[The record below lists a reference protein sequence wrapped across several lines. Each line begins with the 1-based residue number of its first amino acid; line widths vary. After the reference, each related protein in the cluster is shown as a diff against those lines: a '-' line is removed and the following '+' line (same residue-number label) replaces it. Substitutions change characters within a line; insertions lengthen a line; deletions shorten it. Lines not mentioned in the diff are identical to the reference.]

1 MMQKHFDIVQAIIGN
16 CFMNNMANNR
26 FLYRKTNG
34 SSTTKY
40 PLNCIGFFSW
50 NSSLQNDYT
59 KFVLFPIFFDYL
71 DSYVDLR
78 FGCVNESFNKKILI
92 LESNID
98 NDSIDDLFLHTLYKM
113 CSQIRNKMLHHRLN
127 YDGTEVTASETTVT
141 IPQFRVINELIY
153 QYVKF
158 SKTGKSLFEK
168 NALYSGLV
176 DILKKNNNSE
186 HEFVQRVELMSDYL
200 FITPYEGRDLH
211 PINAPIVSTD
221 LIIDRVSYP
230 AKCFYDDNE
239 IFKEKHPDPE
249 EKIIIGNYYY
259 FFQMED
265 KFYLIPSEAV
275 NHRKKITFGEIDAW
289 EFQTQ

>member
-1 MMQKHFDIVQAIIGN
+1 MQKHFDIVQAIIGN

-26 FLYRKTNG
+26 FLYSKTDG

-50 NSSLQNDYT
+50 NSNLQNNYT

-78 FGCVNESFNKKILI
+78 FDCVNESFNKKILI

-98 NDSIDDLFLHTLYKM
+98 KDSIDDLFLHTLYKM

-127 YDGTEVTASETTVT
+127 YNGAEVTASETTVT

-158 SKTGKSLFEK
+158 SKTGNSLFEK

-176 DILKKNNNSE
+176 DILKKITIVN
-186 HEFVQRVELMSDYL
+186 MSL
-200 FITPYEGRDLH
+200 F
-211 PINAPIVSTD
+211 
-221 LIIDRVSYP
+221 
-230 AKCFYDDNE
+230 NE
-239 IFKEKHPDPE
+239 
-249 EKIIIGNYYY
+249 
-259 FFQMED
+259 
-265 KFYLIPSEAV
+265 
-275 NHRKKITFGEIDAW
+275 
-289 EFQTQ
+289 